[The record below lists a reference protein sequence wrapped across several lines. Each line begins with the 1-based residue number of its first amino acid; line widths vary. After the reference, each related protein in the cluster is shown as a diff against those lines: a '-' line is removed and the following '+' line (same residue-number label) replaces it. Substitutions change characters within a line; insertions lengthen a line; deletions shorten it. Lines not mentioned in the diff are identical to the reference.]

1 MRVEAM
7 TLATGT
13 RLGPYEIISPLGAGG
28 MGEVYR
34 ARDTRL
40 GRDVAIK
47 VLPSLSADD
56 EQRLLRFE
64 QEACAAGALNHP
76 NILAIHDVGKQD
88 GSPYVV
94 SELLEGETLRERM
107 AAGALPQRKAIDYGL
122 QIARGLAAAHEKGI
136 VHRDLKPENIF
147 ISRDGRVKILDFGLA
162 KLIEPKGAHSQ
173 TEIPTRRID
182 TSQGLV
188 MGTVGY
194 MSPEQV
200 GEREVDHRSDI
211 FSFGAILYEMLS
223 GRRAF
228 PGESAAESMSAILR
242 EDPPALSEI
251 KNNIT
256 PALERVVRHCLEKRP
271 GERFQ
276 SGHDLAFA
284 LEALTEPSGSA
295 SAGHAVLAPPM
306 GRERLWIAVIAAL
319 LIATVVLGI
328 LVFRR
333 PKEQRAHPIRFLISQ
348 TSTKASSEG
357 GVISTSEGGMIS
369 PDGRHL
375 VINVWESGVS
385 ELWLRSLD
393 SLNARPLAGT
403 ESAGSISS
411 FWSPDSRF
419 IGFFSDG
426 KLKKIEAAGGPP
438 QSICDA
444 LGVGGAWNR
453 DGVILFSPENS
464 TGLYR
469 VSASGGN
476 PVPVTLLDQS
486 RNETSHRWP
495 VFLPDGNHFLYL
507 AQSSQG
513 ENTAIYVGS
522 LDSKETKRLLNSN
535 VSAAYAPPGYLLFV
549 RGRTLMAQ
557 AFDVNTLDF
566 AGEAVPLVEELN
578 RMIPTAHASFSV
590 SENVLAYASFTEQN
604 GRLEWFDRTGK
615 SLGAISSLGR
625 YINVALS
632 HDDKRIAAARVDSQT
647 GTRDIWLI
655 DLARS
660 TPLRF
665 TFNPID
671 EWLGVWSPD
680 DERIVFTSD
689 QDGVGNLYQKL
700 SSGAAD
706 EEQIL
711 KTNERKWTTDW
722 SPDGRFILYTSI
734 YPKTGLDLWILPME
748 GDRKPVPYL
757 QTTFNEDYAKFSPN
771 GRFVAY
777 CSDESGRSEVYVQTF
792 PASGRKWPISVVG
805 GAQPRWRRDGR
816 ELFYISPE
824 RKLIAV
830 DVKSEA
836 STLEVGTPKALFQT
850 SLPGYPGPRNFYDV
864 SADGQRFLMNNLLGD
879 ISSNPIKVVVNW
891 TADLQ
896 R

>member
-1 MRVEAM
+1 M
-7 TLATGT
+7 TLVTGT
-13 RLGPYEIISPLGAGG
+13 RLGPYEIVSPIGAGG

-40 GRDVAIK
+40 GRDVAVK
-47 VLPSLSADD
+47 VLPNLFADD
-56 EQRLLRFE
+56 EQRLVRFE

-76 NILAIHDVGKQD
+76 NILAIYDVGKQD

-94 SELLEGETLRERM
+94 CELLEGETLRERLDG
-107 AAGALPQRKAIDYGL
+107 AALPPRKAIDYAL
-122 QIARGLAAAHEKGI
+122 QVARGLAAAHEKGI

-147 ISRDGRVKILDFGLA
+147 INRDGRVKILDFGLA
-162 KLIEPKGAHSQ
+162 KLIEPKVAHAQ
-173 TEIPTRRID
+173 TEIPTRRVN
-182 TSQGLV
+182 TSHGVV

-200 GEREVDHRSDI
+200 SEREVDHRSDI

-228 PGESAAESMSAILR
+228 PGGSAAESMSAILK
-242 EDPPALSEI
+242 EDPTALSEL
-251 KNNIT
+251 NRNLT

-295 SAGHAVLAPPM
+295 STSHAALAPAIR
-306 GRERLWIAVIAAL
+306 RERLLIVGIAAL
-319 LIATVVLGI
+319 LLATLALGI

-333 PKEQRAHPIRFLISQ
+333 PKEQRTQPVRFLISQ
-348 TSTKASSEG
+348 IGTKPAPEG
-357 GVISTSEGGMIS
+357 GVISLSESGVIS
-369 PDGRHL
+369 PDGRQL
-375 VINVWESGVS
+375 VMNVWDSAGVY

-393 SLNARPLAGT
+393 SLNARPLPGT
-403 ESAGSISS
+403 QSAGSIRS

-438 QSICDA
+438 QIICDA
-444 LGVGGAWNR
+444 LVGAGGAWNR

-464 TGLYR
+464 SGLYR
-469 VSASGGN
+469 VSASIGGGN
-476 PVPVTLLDQS
+476 SIPVTSLDRS

-507 AQSSQG
+507 AQSSQI
-513 ENTAIYVGS
+513 ENTAIYIGS

-557 AFDVNTLDF
+557 PFDINKLDL
-566 AGEAVPLVEELN
+566 AGEAVPVAEEID

-590 SENVLAYASFTEQN
+590 SENVLAYTSFFEQS
-604 GRLEWFDRTGK
+604 GRLEWLDRSGK
-615 SLGAISSLGR
+615 SLGTIGSLGR
-625 YINVALS
+625 YINIALS
-632 HDDKRIAAARVDSQT
+632 HDDKTITASRVDSA

-655 DLARS
+655 DLSRG

-665 TFNPID
+665 TFNPVD

-680 DERIVFTSD
+680 DKRIAFTSD
-689 QDGVGNLYQKL
+689 QDGPGNLYQKP
-700 SSGAAD
+700 SSGAAS

-711 KTNERKWTTDW
+711 KTDERKWTTDW
-722 SPDGRFILYTSI
+722 SPDGRFLLYTSI
-734 YPKTGLDLWILPME
+734 FPKTGLDLLVLPMD
-748 GDRKPVPYL
+748 GDHKPVPYL
-757 QTTFNEDYAKFSPN
+757 QTPFNEDYAKFSPN
-771 GRFVAY
+771 GRFIAY
-777 CSDESGRSEVYVQTF
+777 TSDESGRNEVYVQTF
-792 PASGRKWPISVVG
+792 PSPGTKWQISVGG

-816 ELFYISPE
+816 ELFYISPD
-824 RKLIAV
+824 RKLVAV
-830 DVKSEA
+830 DVKTDTSI
-836 STLEVGTPKALFQT
+836 LEVGTPKPLFQT
-850 SLPGYPGPRNFYDV
+850 RLSGYPGPRNNYDV
-864 SADGQRFLMNNLLGD
+864 SADGQRFLMINLLSD
-879 ISSNPIKVVVNW
+879 VSSTPITVVINW

>member
-1 MRVEAM
+1 M
-7 TLATGT
+7 TLSPGT
-13 RLGPYEIISPLGAGG
+13 RLGPYEINSPLGAGG

-47 VLPSLSADD
+47 VLPSLFADD

-76 NILAIHDVGKQD
+76 NILAIYDVGKQD

-107 AAGALPQRKAIDYGL
+107 AGSALPPRKAIDYAL
-122 QIARGLAAAHEKGI
+122 QVARGLAAAHEKGI

-147 ISRDGRVKILDFGLA
+147 INCDGRVKILDFGLA
-162 KLIEPKGAHSQ
+162 KLIEPKVAHAQ
-173 TEIPTRRID
+173 TEIPTRRVN
-182 TSQGLV
+182 TSHGVV

-200 GEREVDHRSDI
+200 SEREVDHRSDI
-211 FSFGAILYEMLS
+211 FSFGAILYEMLA

-228 PGESAAESMSAILR
+228 PGGSAAEASSAILR

-251 KNNIT
+251 KGNIT

-295 SAGHAVLAPPM
+295 SARHTALAPAVR
-306 GRERLWIAVIAAL
+306 REWLWIAVIGAL
-319 LIATVVLGI
+319 SLTTIALGI
-328 LVFRR
+328 LAFRR

-348 TSTKASSEG
+348 TSTKAPAET
-357 GVISTSEGGMIS
+357 GVISTSEGGVIS

-375 VINVWESGVS
+375 VINVWDSSGVS

-393 SLNARPLAGT
+393 SLDARPLPGT
-403 ESAGSISS
+403 GSAGSISC

-426 KLKKIEAAGGPP
+426 KLKKIEATGGPP
-438 QSICDA
+438 QTICDA
-444 LGVGGAWNR
+444 LLGVGGAWNR

-469 VSASGGN
+469 ISATGGSS
-476 PVPVTLLDQS
+476 VPVTSLDQS

-507 AQSSQG
+507 AQSSQV

-535 VSAAYAPPGYLLFV
+535 VSAAFAPPGYLLFL

-557 AFDVNTLDF
+557 AFDVNTLNF
-566 AGEAVPLVEELN
+566 SGEAVPLVEELN

-590 SENVLAYASFTEQN
+590 SENVLAYASFTELN

-615 SLGAISSLGR
+615 SLGVITPLGR

-655 DLARS
+655 DLARG

-665 TFNPID
+665 TFDPVD

-689 QDGVGNLYQKL
+689 QDGPGNLYQKP
-700 SSGAAD
+700 SSGAAN

-734 YPKTGLDLWILPME
+734 YPKTGFDLWVLPME

-777 CSDESGRSEVYVQTF
+777 SSDESGRNEVYVQTF
-792 PASGRKWPISVVG
+792 PASGRKWQISVGG
-805 GAQPRWRRDGR
+805 GAQPYWRRDGK
-816 ELFYISPE
+816 ELFYISPD

-830 DVKSEA
+830 DVKSDTT
-836 STLEVGTPKALFQT
+836 TLEVGSSKTLFQT
-850 SLPGYPGPRNFYDV
+850 RLPGYPGPRNCYDV
-864 SADGQRFLMNNLLGD
+864 SADGQRFLTNNLLGD
-879 ISSNPIKVVVNW
+879 ISANPITVVVNW
-891 TADLQ
+891 TAALQ

>member
-1 MRVEAM
+1 M
-7 TLATGT
+7 TIATGT
-13 RLGPYEIISPLGAGG
+13 RLGPYEINSPLGAGG

-40 GRDVAIK
+40 GRDVAVK
-47 VLPSLSADD
+47 VLPSLFADD

-76 NILAIHDVGKQD
+76 NILAIYDIGKQD

-107 AAGALPQRKAIDYGL
+107 AGSALPPRKAIDYAL
-122 QIARGLAAAHEKGI
+122 QVARGLAAAHEKGI

-147 ISRDGRVKILDFGLA
+147 INRDGRVKILDFGLA
-162 KLIEPKGAHSQ
+162 KLIEPKVAHAQ
-173 TEIPTRRID
+173 TEIPTRRVN
-182 TSQGLV
+182 TSAGVV

-200 GEREVDHRSDI
+200 SERDVDHRSDI

-228 PGESAAESMSAILR
+228 PGGSVAESMSAILK
-242 EDPPALSEI
+242 EDPPALSETN
-251 KNNIT
+251 KNFT
-256 PALERVVRHCLEKRP
+256 PTLDRVVRHCLEKSP

-284 LEALTEPSGSA
+284 LEALTEASGSA
-295 SAGHAVLAPPM
+295 PAQHAPLTPATR
-306 GRERLWIAVIAAL
+306 RERLWITVIAAL
-319 LIATVVLGI
+319 LLVIVALGI
-328 LVFRR
+328 LAFRR
-333 PKEQRAHPIRFLISQ
+333 PQEQRAYPVRFLIS
-348 TSTKASSEG
+348 SIGTKASTEVGMISLSEG
-357 GVISTSEGGMIS
+357 GVIS
-369 PDGRHL
+369 PDGRQL
-375 VINVWESGVS
+375 AINVWDSSGVS

-393 SLNARPLAGT
+393 SLNARPLQGTASAGT
-403 ESAGSISS
+403 ISS

-426 KLKKIEAAGGPP
+426 KLKKVEAAAGGPP
-438 QSICDA
+438 QPICDA
-444 LGVGGAWNR
+444 LVGVGGAWNR

-469 VSASGGN
+469 VSASGGSS
-476 PVPVTLLDQS
+476 VPVTSLDQS

-495 VFLPDGNHFLYL
+495 VFLPDGKHFLYL
-507 AQSSQG
+507 AQSSQV

-535 VSAAYAPPGYLLFV
+535 VSAAYAPSGFLLFV

-557 AFDVNTLDF
+557 RFDVNTLELS
-566 AGEAVPLVEELN
+566 GEAVPLVEELD

-615 SLGAISSLGR
+615 SLGTISPQGR

-632 HDDKRIAAARVDSQT
+632 HDGKRIAAARVDTQT

-655 DLARS
+655 DLARGA
-660 TPLRF
+660 PLRF
-665 TFNPID
+665 TFNPVD

-680 DERIVFTSD
+680 DERIAFTSD
-689 QDGVGNLYQKL
+689 QDGPGNLYQKL
-700 SSGAAD
+700 SSGGAN

-722 SPDGRFILYTSI
+722 SPDGRVIIYTSI
-734 YPKTGLDLWILPME
+734 HPKTGLDLWVLPTE

-771 GRFVAY
+771 GRFIAY
-777 CSDESGRSEVYVQTF
+777 SSDESGRNEVYVQTF
-792 PASGRKWPISVVG
+792 PVSGRKWQISVGG
-805 GAQPRWRRDGR
+805 GAQPRWRRDGK

-830 DVKSEA
+830 EVKSDTP
-836 STLEVGTPKALFQT
+836 TLEVGSPKMLFQT
-850 SLPGYPGPRNFYDV
+850 RLPGYPGPRNNYDA

-879 ISSNPIKVVVNW
+879 ISSNPITVVINW